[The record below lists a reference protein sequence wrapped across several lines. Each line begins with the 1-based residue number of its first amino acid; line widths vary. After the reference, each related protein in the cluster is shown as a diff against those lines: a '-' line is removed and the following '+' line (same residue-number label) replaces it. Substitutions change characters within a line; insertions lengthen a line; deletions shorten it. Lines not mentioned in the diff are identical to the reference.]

1 MYWDGFGWRAS
12 EVGARRR
19 HKQKP
24 VVVAGPV
31 EIPDA
36 EHELV
41 LERVAAI
48 DVAKAAG
55 KVCVRL
61 PGRSG
66 RRFSRVWDV
75 PARTGAITELAEQ
88 LIEGGIERVT
98 VESTSDYVRHEGA

>member
-1 MYWDGFGWRAS
+1 VA
-12 EVGARRR
+12 ARGRN
-19 HKQKP
+19 KQKLA
-24 VVVAGPV
+24 VVSGPV

-41 LERVAAI
+41 IGRVAAI

-61 PGRSG
+61 PDKSR

-75 PARTGAITELAEQ
+75 PARTGAISELAEQ
-88 LIEGGIERVT
+88 LIEAGIEKVT

>member
-1 MYWDGFGWRAS
+1 
-12 EVGARRR
+12 VGARRK

-24 VVVAGPV
+24 AAVVSGPV

-41 LERVAAI
+41 IERVAAI

-66 RRFSRVWDV
+66 RRFSRVWHV
-75 PARTGAITELAEQ
+75 PARTGGIGELAEQ
-88 LIEGGIERVT
+88 LIELGIEKIS